1 MKNKVNIWIISIIT
15 NIIAIALSYI
25 VIFKAIIPIWSIEN
39 NEQDKSRVIGLK
51 SNVASEFTADGKA
64 FWWLESNT
72 SILDFSNDSD
82 EAIRGVISLYL
93 SQNPCKDDILMNIEV
108 NGEDR
113 IDILIDRDNLRIELP
128 IVNIG
133 HYSNVQ
139 VKLQPKTDLICIL
152 KNGDSRKL
160 STKLEGWSFD

>member
-1 MKNKVNIWIISIIT
+1 
-15 NIIAIALSYI
+15 
-25 VIFKAIIPIWSIEN
+25 
-39 NEQDKSRVIGLK
+39 
-51 SNVASEFTADGKA
+51 
-64 FWWLESNT
+64 
-72 SILDFSNDSD
+72 
-82 EAIRGVISLYL
+82 
-93 SQNPCKDDILMNIEV
+93 MNIEV

-128 IVNIG
+128 IVDVG